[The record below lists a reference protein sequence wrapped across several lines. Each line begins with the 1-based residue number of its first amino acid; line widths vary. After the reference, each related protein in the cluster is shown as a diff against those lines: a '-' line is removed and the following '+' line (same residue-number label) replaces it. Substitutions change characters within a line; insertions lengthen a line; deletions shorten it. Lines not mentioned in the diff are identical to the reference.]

1 MLVSIS
7 GFPYIPA
14 IEAYKCQNKLY
25 FGCRA
30 DRVIQRRLIFEKEG
44 VELIEGLLA
53 CWLGD
58 WYKCQRMRGEW
69 ENIYSH
75 LLFGFWAI
83 EKEVE
88 KGGGWEYKSGGGRG
102 SVGES
107 GRTLVGHLRCSSQ
120 TRVSVSQQ
128 EPPSPHIYLYTSYI
142 LHITKYKCIILSLLT
157 SKLFIF
163 NQVSALFLF
172 LLVSVYFWELKGL
185 KITL

>member
-1 MLVSIS
+1 MCVKTNYILVAELSYTKKVDLWKGRS
-7 GFPYIPA
+7 
-14 IEAYKCQNKLY
+14 
-25 FGCRA
+25 
-30 DRVIQRRLIFEKEG
+30 RVDVGSR
-44 VELIEGLLA
+44 A
-53 CWLGD
+53 CWLAGD

-142 LHITKYKCIILSLLT
+142 LHITKYNCIMLSLT
-157 SKLFIF
+157 RKLLII

-172 LLVSVYFWELKGL
+172 LLFSQFSFGS
-185 KITL
+185 